1 MSACS
6 ESQSTIFPLP
16 SSPHW
21 EPTTTTLAMRCPS
34 VAWPEIIPNQQRFAQ
49 APDPPG
55 INGSCR
61 LSQGGGRAKPRPWP
75 GRYTVQPP
83 LPLLGL
89 VSKPDEWALQK
100 AISRRYRGEVRE
112 VLASLT
118 PSGRAF
124 CLGDRRSSG
133 VGAPGHGGT
142 VSLGN

>member
-1 MSACS
+1 MTSVCPALWPPWKRTTMSACS

-55 INGSCR
+55 INGSRR
-61 LSQGGGRAKPRPWP
+61 LRQGGGRAKHSPWAA
-75 GRYTVQPP
+75 GTPP

-100 AISRRYRGEVRE
+100 AISRRDRGEVRE
-112 VLASLT
+112 VLASLR
-118 PSGRAF
+118 PSDLA
-124 CLGDRRSSG
+124 
-133 VGAPGHGGT
+133 
-142 VSLGN
+142 